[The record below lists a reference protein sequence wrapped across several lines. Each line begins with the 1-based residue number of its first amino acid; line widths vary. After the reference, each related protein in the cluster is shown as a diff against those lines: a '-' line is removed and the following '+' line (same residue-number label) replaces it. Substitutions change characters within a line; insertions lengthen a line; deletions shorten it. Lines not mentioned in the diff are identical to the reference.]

1 MWPTPTPRPAPVST
15 PIISIPDLQ
24 AALPDDLVA
33 TVAEGSVSGWNTVN
47 EYGLMDNIM
56 TLVLLIIVLLML
68 SRVIQAFRDI

>member
-1 MWPTPTPRPAPVST
+1 
-15 PIISIPDLQ
+15 
-24 AALPDDLVA
+24 LPDDLVA

>member
-47 EYGLMDNIM
+47 EYGLMDNVM
-56 TLVLLIIVLLML
+56 TIVVIIIILVMATRIV
-68 SRVIQAFRDI
+68 RAFKDI